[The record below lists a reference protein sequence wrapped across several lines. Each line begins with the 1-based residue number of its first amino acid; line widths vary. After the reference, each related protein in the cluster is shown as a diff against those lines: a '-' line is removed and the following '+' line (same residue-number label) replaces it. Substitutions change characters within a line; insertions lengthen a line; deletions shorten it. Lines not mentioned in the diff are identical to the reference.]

1 MQVKRTLLILDISLI
16 CCLRQ
21 LVREPWHEGVPGRG
35 GGDSHGSPVD
45 GNRMGVGRA
54 WTKPFPNHLENFL
67 LPLPSTHLTSI
78 TGGGVGAAA
87 EKGTACIRLSEF
99 YIGHKV
105 RQLEKFTRRWQEG
118 WEGHWEKT
126 KEQTGVNM

>member
-1 MQVKRTLLILDISLI
+1 MKASLVEVGETVMAPPLMEI
-16 CCLRQ
+16 GWGQ
-21 LVREPWHEGVPGRG
+21 GEPGPNPSQPPGGFPPPTALNTPYFHHRG
-35 GGDSHGSPVD
+35 GRV
-45 GNRMGVGRA
+45 V
-54 WTKPFPNHLENFL
+54 L
-67 LPLPSTHLTSI
+67 LLR
-78 TGGGVGAAA
+78 
-87 EKGTACIRLSEF
+87 KGTACIRLSEF

>member
-1 MQVKRTLLILDISLI
+1 MVLL
-16 CCLRQ
+16 LR
-21 LVREPWHEGVPGRG
+21 
-35 GGDSHGSPVD
+35 
-45 GNRMGVGRA
+45 
-54 WTKPFPNHLENFL
+54 
-67 LPLPSTHLTSI
+67 
-78 TGGGVGAAA
+78 
-87 EKGTACIRLSEF
+87 KGTARIRLSEF